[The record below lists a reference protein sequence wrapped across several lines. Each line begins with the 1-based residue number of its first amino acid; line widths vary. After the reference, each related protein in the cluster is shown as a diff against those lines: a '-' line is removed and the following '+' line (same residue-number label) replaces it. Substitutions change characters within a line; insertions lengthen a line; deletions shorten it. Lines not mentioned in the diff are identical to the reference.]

1 VQGDKPDI
9 RMLYEE
15 DTPQSIL
22 ALMAGELDEPLLS
35 ETLAYLDQNADC
47 RLSNGGER
55 GRG

>member
-35 ETLAYLDQNADC
+35 ETLAYLDQNAD
-47 RLSNGGER
+47 
-55 GRG
+55 